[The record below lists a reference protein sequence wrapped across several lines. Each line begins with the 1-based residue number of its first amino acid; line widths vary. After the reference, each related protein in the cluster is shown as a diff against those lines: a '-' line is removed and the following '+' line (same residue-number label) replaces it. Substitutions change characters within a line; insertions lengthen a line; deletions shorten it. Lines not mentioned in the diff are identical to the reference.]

1 MLNSLQIT
9 FTSTIPCQASN
20 VNSDNQARHIISP
33 IKQIRKSTSELVK
46 RQELDQIIIKW
57 RSRSTWLRHS
67 HCNRYKVPYKLNSS
81 LSVVGFIV
89 YNFIVET
96 KF

>member
-1 MLNSLQIT
+1 MSIQIT
-9 FTSTIPCQASN
+9 GT
-20 VNSDNQARHIISP
+20 RHIISP

-46 RQELDQIIIKW
+46 RRGVDQIIIKW
-57 RSRSTWLRHS
+57 QSRSTWLKHL

-81 LSVVGFIV
+81 LSVVGLIV

-96 KF
+96 KC